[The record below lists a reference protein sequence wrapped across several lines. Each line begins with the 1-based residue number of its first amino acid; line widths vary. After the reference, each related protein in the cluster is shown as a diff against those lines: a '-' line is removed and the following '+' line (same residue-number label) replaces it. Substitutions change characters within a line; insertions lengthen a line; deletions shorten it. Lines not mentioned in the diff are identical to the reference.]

1 MDILINHF
9 INKMNDNIS
18 RLHCNTYEDDSRAS
32 SLPVLNSECT
42 PMSPTKRKHHENSLN
57 HQKDSD
63 EEQMNKMRC
72 LLGSHLRNSNGD
84 TGNQELWNYS
94 HTSLSGLHN
103 HHVFA
108 PFPIFAADQP
118 LEMTKHSLDPTRSML
133 LIPGSSTSR
142 QQNRPSVITCA
153 PASNRPCSLS
163 SCHMS
168 PNSCTSGSTNKTKA
182 NTVCDD
188 PVIEEHFHRSLGKIY
203 KEPAPVSN
211 SVCITGSVDD
221 HFTKALGDAW
231 LQIKAKGN
239 GGTTPNH
246 ESQ

>member
-1 MDILINHF
+1 
-9 INKMNDNIS
+9 
-18 RLHCNTYEDDSRAS
+18 
-32 SLPVLNSECT
+32 
-42 PMSPTKRKHHENSLN
+42 MSPTKRKHHENSLN

-84 TGNQELWNYS
+84 TRNQELWNYS
-94 HTSLSGLHN
+94 HTSLCGLHN

-108 PFPIFAADQP
+108 PFPIFAVDQP

-133 LIPGSSTSR
+133 LIPGSSTSH

-153 PASNRPCSLS
+153 PASNHPCSLS

-168 PNSCTSGSTNKTKA
+168 PNSCASGSTKTKA
-182 NTVCDD
+182 NTVCD
-188 PVIEEHFHRSLGKIY
+188 PVIEEHFRRSLGKIY

-211 SVCITGSVDD
+211 SVYPATINYHAV
-221 HFTKALGDAW
+221 
-231 LQIKAKGN
+231 
-239 GGTTPNH
+239 
-246 ESQ
+246 EM